1 MALKSFSRLFFWFAY
16 LTGRAPWDTGI
27 SPPELVA
34 LVEGERALPPGA
46 VLDLG
51 CGTGT
56 NSIYLAQH
64 GWDVSGVDFTARA
77 LEKASQKAARAG
89 VMVKFY
95 RGDVTRLDQLP
106 LRGPFDL
113 LLDIGCFHSLA
124 PDGRAVYAAGV
135 ARLSKPGTRLLL
147 YAFVPHKIGSRLV
160 GVTPDEVKGIF
171 ADSFTCEEIDWG
183 SDAPGTGSA
192 WYTLKRKISDE

>member
-1 MALKSFSRLFFWFAY
+1 MPRITFSRFSFWLAY
-16 LTGRAPWDTGI
+16 RRGFTPWDTGI

-34 LVEGERALPPGA
+34 VVEGDQALPPGKA
-46 VLDLG
+46 LDLG

-77 LEKASQKAARAG
+77 LERASQKAARAG
-89 VMVKFY
+89 VQVKFY
-95 RGDVTRLDQLP
+95 RGDVTRLDKLP

-113 LLDIGCFHSLA
+113 LLDLGCFHGLT
-124 PDGRAVYAAGV
+124 PQGRAEYARGV
-135 ARLSKPGTRLLL
+135 AALSKPGTLFLL
-147 YAFVPHKIGSRLV
+147 YAFVPRKMRGRMIGV
-160 GVTPDEVKGIF
+160 APDEVQAVF
-171 ADSFTCEEIDWG
+171 SPAFVCEQIDWG

-192 WYTLKRKISDE
+192 WYTLHRSGA

>member
-1 MALKSFSRLFFWFAY
+1 
-16 LTGRAPWDTGI
+16 
-27 SPPELVA
+27 VA
-34 LVEGERALPPGA
+34 LVEGEHALPLGK

-64 GWDVSGVDFTARA
+64 GWDASGVDFTAQA
-77 LEKASQKAARAG
+77 LEKASEKAARAG

-95 RGDVTRLDQLP
+95 RGDVTRLGELP

-113 LLDIGCFHSLA
+113 LFDLGCFHGLT
-124 PDGRAVYAAGV
+124 PQGRAAYARGLA
-135 ARLSKPGTRLLL
+135 ALSKPGTVFLL
-147 YAFVPHKIGSRLV
+147 YAFVPHKIGARMI
-160 GVTPDEVKGIF
+160 GATEAEVRATF
-171 ADSFTCEEIDWG
+171 DDLFTCEQVDWG

-192 WYTLKRKISDE
+192 WYTFRRRGA

>member
-1 MALKSFSRLFFWFAY
+1 MVLLDLSRLFYWFAY
-16 LTGRAPWDTGI
+16 RRGCPPWDTGI
-27 SPPELVA
+27 SPPELLAVI
-34 LVEGERALPPGA
+34 EGDNALPPGR

-64 GWDVSGVDFTARA
+64 GWDVSAVDFTARA
-77 LEKASQKAARAG
+77 LERASEKAARAG

-95 RGDVTRLDQLP
+95 RGDVTRLGDLP

-113 LLDIGCFHSLA
+113 LFDLGCFHSLT
-124 PDGRAVYAAGV
+124 PQGRAAYAQGV
-135 ARLSKPGTRLLL
+135 AALSKPGTLLLL
-147 YAFVPHKIGSRLV
+147 YAFVPRKLGRRMV
-160 GVTPDEVKGIF
+160 GAAPDDIKAVLGGAF
-171 ADSFTCEEIDWG
+171 DCEQIDWG

-192 WYTLKRKISDE
+192 WYSFRKRGA